1 MPDSGDDAAMASVNA
16 AVEVLRLAMLHGRG
30 RRSGGG
36 RGARGGAER
45 AAEAESALAQA
56 YDEMDGKPVS
66 QDFEAGDPGNVVFGV
81 ETVEWDPSCEIVAG
95 NLEELGV
102 PFAKTVEGETAWF
115 EIAGENA
122 FAARALI
129 DGLCE
134 HVRGFGYDRI
144 SNYEGLAGSGAPAPA
159 FATGAARQTGRTAVP
174 SPAPSPA
181 VGKGG
186 SLRIEIREIA
196 SDPGCGLVAKEL
208 EARGVPYSRAVAGG
222 VAAFVVPSAS
232 AAAAK
237 GAIDSVRA
245 KTYEYEY
252 ASINGYESLAEAA
265 AHAPAAK
272 KAADAVWRGVCATP
286 EEAALVHAALAAHG
300 IEHCGQVDPDTG
312 AEEIFIAQS
321 ELDAKGYRIPRAI
334 REMPGMPERLAALER
349 GAQTQGSRSLFS
361 AARDKVRGLAARF
374 RPAEKLDRDLAA
386 ARAQAAA
393 QAKDRAVP
401 KVTRTR
407 KV

>member
-1 MPDSGDDAAMASVNA
+1 MPDSGDDAAMAAVNA

-36 RGARGGAER
+36 RGARGGAQR

-56 YDEMDGKPVS
+56 YDGMDGKPAS
-66 QDFEAGDPGNVVFGV
+66 QDFKAGEPGNVVFGV
-81 ETVEWDPSCEIVAG
+81 KTVEWDPSCEIVAG

-134 HVRGFGYDRI
+134 HVRDFDRSRV
-144 SNYEGLAGSGAPAPA
+144 SNYGGLARESAPAA
-159 FATGAARQTGRTAVP
+159 
-174 SPAPSPA
+174 SP
-181 VGKGG
+181 
-186 SLRIEIREIA
+186 
-196 SDPGCGLVAKEL
+196 
-208 EARGVPYSRAVAGG
+208 
-222 VAAFVVPSAS
+222 
-232 AAAAK
+232 AAAASRQTRK
-237 GAIDSVRA
+237 V
-245 KTYEYEY
+245 
-252 ASINGYESLAEAA
+252 AA
-265 AHAPAAK
+265 AGSVSAPAAK
-272 KAADAVWRGVCATP
+272 SAADAVWRGVCATP
-286 EEAALVHAALAAHG
+286 EEAALVRAALAAHG
-300 IEHCGQVDPDTG
+300 IEHCGQADPETG

-334 REMPGMPERLAALER
+334 REMPGMPERLAALGR
-349 GAQTQGSRSLFS
+349 GAQAQGARPLSV
-361 AARDKVRGLAARF
+361 AARGKTRAHDARF

-407 KV
+407 AV

>member
-16 AVEVLRLAMLHGRG
+16 AIEILRLAMLHGRG
-30 RRSGGG
+30 RRRGGG
-36 RGARGGAER
+36 RGGSGGAER

-56 YDEMDGKPVS
+56 YDDMEGRRVS
-66 QDFEAGDPGNVVFGV
+66 PDFESGDPGNVVFGV
-81 ETVEWDPSCEIVAG
+81 ETVKWDPSCEIVAD

-102 PFAKTVEGETAWF
+102 PFSKTIEGETAWF
-115 EIAGENA
+115 EISRENA
-122 FAARALI
+122 FAARALL

-134 HVRGFGYDRI
+134 HVRAFDYDRI
-144 SNYEGLAGSGAPAPA
+144 SNYEGLVDPDAPAPSA
-159 FATGAARQTGRTAVP
+159 RAAAAP
-174 SPAPSPA
+174 AAPIPAPAPVA
-181 VGKGG
+181 GKAE
-186 SLRIEIREIA
+186 SLRVEIREPA

-208 EARGVPYSRAVAGG
+208 DARGVPYARSVAGG
-222 VAAFVVPSAS
+222 VAAFEVPRAS

-237 GAIDSVRA
+237 AAMDSVQ
-245 KTYEYEY
+245 KSIYEYER
-252 ASINGYESLAEAA
+252 ASISGYDGLAAAAAPKAAPSAAGAAEA
-265 AHAPAAK
+265 
-272 KAADAVWRGVCATP
+272 VWKGVCSTP

-300 IEHCGQVDPDTG
+300 IEHYGQTDPETG

-334 REMPGMPERLAALER
+334 REMPGMPEKLASQGRTAQASGAPQPIPGAGSQGR
-349 GAQTQGSRSLFS
+349 GSDARSR
-361 AARDKVRGLAARF
+361 AAG
-374 RPAEKLDRDLAA
+374 KLGRDLAA

-401 KVTRTR
+401 KITHTR